1 MKLIRST
8 KILSHQQWI
17 VISILVFSF
26 LVRAV
31 LIFRGGQFYFSDE
44 GRYQISRDVAELMV
58 KGNFQDALAQLTT
71 TPEHLGFKVLGLVPA
86 MAENILGTS
95 RILPALFFSLF
106 SVLNLYLIYKLSQRA
121 GASFQESV
129 LALLLATASHS
140 LLYYVRHL
148 MPYDMAMSLG
158 LLALYVGLAEKATI
172 KTSITCG
179 ILALLCFVTY
189 NGYWSLAG
197 FAMSVHVL
205 KDSRIDFGLVRRALW
220 TAIGFTIPLGLL
232 FALFRVSGINLFSE
246 YSKFA
251 KTIDQGSYTEGW
263 SLPFEY
269 FWHSEHAIILILGG
283 LSLWVIVNLFRS
295 RNKYTGVWVAGLT
308 VIYLCLLIPSV
319 FLHSFV
325 VYARLARQM
334 LPFIILLSATGLTEI
349 EQHSKPFIKWL
360 ILAAILFQGVW
371 NFATSY
377 RLSYPREFVAQI
389 QADFHDFEFST
400 KRMAFGAPLVCQ
412 NNGYVIE
419 NVKYFLTPPEA
430 IPQIKGELLRSAL
443 HPVNFLP
450 YQYEGYTLDQRQRF
464 RRQEIT
470 MEFYQVGNEFALETN
485 PVESP
490 IKNCMVNEK

>member
-1 MKLIRST
+1 MKLIRS
-8 KILSHQQWI
+8 KNILSHQQWI
-17 VISILVFSF
+17 VISILLLSF
-26 LVRAV
+26 LLRAI

-44 GRYQISRDVAELMV
+44 GRYQISRNAAEFML
-58 KGNFQDALAQLTT
+58 KGNFRDALAQLIM
-71 TPEHLGFKVLGLVPA
+71 TPEHLGFKIIGLVPA
-86 MAENILGTS
+86 MAENILGAS

-121 GASFQESV
+121 GAPFHESV

-140 LLYYVRHL
+140 LLYYARHL

-179 ILALLCFVTY
+179 ILALFCFVTY

-197 FAMSVHVL
+197 FAMAVHIL
-205 KDSRIDFGLVRRALW
+205 KGSRINFELVHRALR
-220 TAIGFTIPLGLL
+220 TALGFTIPLGLL
-232 FALFRVSGINLFSE
+232 FALFRVSGTNLFSE

-269 FWHSEHAIILILGG
+269 FWHSEHASILILSG
-283 LSLWVIVNLFRS
+283 LSLWAIVNLFRS
-295 RNKYTGVWVAGLT
+295 KKKYARVWVAGLT
-308 VIYLCLLIPSV
+308 VIYLCLLIPSM

-325 VYARLARQM
+325 VYGRLARQI
-334 LPFIILLSATGLTEI
+334 LPFIILLAATGLTDI

-360 ILAAILFQGVW
+360 FLAAILFQGVW
-371 NFATSY
+371 NFTTSY

-400 KRMAFGAPLVCQ
+400 KRLAFGAPFVCQ

-419 NVKYFLTPPEA
+419 NVKYFLTPPET
-430 IPQIKGELLRSAL
+430 IPQIKGELLRSAF

-450 YQYEGYTLDQRQRF
+450 YQYEGYTPDQRQGF
-464 RRQEIT
+464 RRQEIR
-470 MEFYQVGNEFALETN
+470 MEFYQVGNAFEAN
-485 PVESP
+485 PLQSS